1 MNGRYNN
8 YDSEEMAE
16 RSYNEIQQK
25 ANSNMLMQGV
35 SAIFG
40 GVITAG
46 VDVAV
51 IGTHYV
57 PMFNNIRAIYGRG
70 SVDGSVIIPVI
81 KNILSECLFDIAFD
95 KVVGYIP
102 IVGIYTNV
110 MCAKTL
116 TWRLGILFAML
127 ASRGEE
133 VVSDKVK
140 DCVIVIRNMFP
151 QNSAVKLAQPDYSTF
166 KKMVM
171 SVHDNTEAEFA
182 EKINKAKDAF
192 K

>member
-1 MNGRYNN
+1 MNS
-8 YDSEEMAE
+8 SETLATQAY
-16 RSYNEIQQK
+16 REIQSK

-40 GVITAG
+40 GFVTAG

-57 PMFNNIRAIYGRG
+57 PMFNTIREIYGRG
-70 SVDGSVIIPVI
+70 PLDGSVIIPIV

-95 KVVGYIP
+95 KVVGYVP
-102 IVGIYTNV
+102 IIGIYTNI
-110 MCAKTL
+110 MCAKTM

-127 ASRGEE
+127 ASRGDEIY
-133 VVSDKVK
+133 SDIVK
-140 DCVIVIRNMFP
+140 DCMFVIRNMFP
-151 QNSAVKLAQPDYSTF
+151 QNVNTMAKLAQPDMQTF
-166 KKMVM
+166 KDMVT
-171 SVHDNTEAEFA
+171 SVHNNSQYEFEA
-182 EKINKAKDAF
+182 KINKAKNAF